1 MRFRPRVL
9 GTATALLL
17 GLCLAL
23 VPVANGTATGTTA
36 GTGSAPVMVMNVR
49 HHQAVNVRY
58 TIGWHH
64 DPGSP
69 APVSVEVQR
78 RARSYSGGIGLWDPV
93 DHRRNKMSTSY
104 RSKPGRT
111 TCFRVRG
118 TGPGGEVGA
127 WSAPA
132 CVTTP
137 VDDHR
142 FHIGALW
149 DTDRDLQHYK
159 HTITRTRHRRAVLRL
174 ADVKVRNLW
183 LLYDRLPSGGSVA
196 VYLNKRHL
204 ANVDLAGSHQFRVR
218 VLVEGFERARRGT
231 LRIVVRS
238 SRRDVRIDGAYA
250 MP

>member
-36 GTGSAPVMVMNVR
+36 GTTA
-49 HHQAVNVRY
+49 
-58 TIGWHH
+58 
-64 DPGSP
+64 
-69 APVSVEVQR
+69 
-78 RARSYSGGIGLWDPV
+78 
-93 DHRRNKMSTSY
+93 
-104 RSKPGRT
+104 
-111 TCFRVRG
+111 G
-118 TGPGGEVGA
+118 TGEVGA

-159 HTITRTRHRRAVLRL
+159 HTITRTRHPRAELRL

-204 ANVDLAGSHQFRVR
+204 ANVDLAGSHQFRAR